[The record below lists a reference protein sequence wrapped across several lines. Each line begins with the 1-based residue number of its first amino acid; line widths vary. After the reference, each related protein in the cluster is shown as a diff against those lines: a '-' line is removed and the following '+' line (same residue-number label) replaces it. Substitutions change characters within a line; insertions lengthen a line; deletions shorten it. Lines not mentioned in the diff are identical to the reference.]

1 MASFFDHSLLDFCNF
16 IDNDFGN
23 SARKYILDN
32 LKEYYDKTD
41 VSSYIRYAAH
51 AKTAQF
57 YKGIE
62 RGLWECQR
70 IVNEIKGRLA
80 VEQEHNE

>member
-1 MASFFDHSLLDFCNF
+1 MLPKITKTDVPIIDAMTKEELLD
-16 IDNDFGN
+16 
-23 SARKYILDN
+23 YILDN

-41 VSSYIRYAAH
+41 VSSYIKYAAH

-80 VEQEHNE
+80 VEQEDNE